1 MYRTP
6 SFRRASIGLLLS
18 LIVAGTLLGCST
30 LDEKQRAWIFQPSK
44 STWGGSARAAEGMD
58 DVWIDFKSAETGQP
72 VRLNALW
79 LAQSRADAPVLLYLH
94 GARWNVRSS
103 ATRMRRLHSLGFAV
117 LGVDYRGF
125 GESTDTLP
133 SEAMAYEDARAAW
146 DWLAQ
151 QHPQRARFVFGH
163 SLGAAIAVHLAG
175 QVSDES
181 GVILEGSFPSIADV
195 VAASRWGW
203 LPVSPLITQRFAAG
217 ERVAAIGSPL
227 LVVHGS
233 ADRLIPPELGRALYD
248 KAIEPKRFELVDGG
262 SHHNTNAVGLD
273 QYRAAVHAVF
283 GLATDQRL
291 SLD

>member
-1 MYRTP
+1 MDLTP

-18 LIVAGTLLGCST
+18 LIVAGTLLGCGT

-58 DVWIDFKSAETGQP
+58 DVWIDFQSAEAGQP

-79 LAQSRADAPVLLYLH
+79 LAQPQADAPVLLYLH

-125 GESTDTLP
+125 GLSTDTLP
-133 SEAMAYEDARAAW
+133 SETLAYEDARAAW

-283 GLATDQRL
+283 GLVTDARL